1 MSAQMPPA
9 GYVGALRKG
18 GVQVARRRLK
28 QWPAKE
34 IKMQFFLDTGN
45 VEEIKQALDWG
56 ILDGVTTNPTLIA
69 KTGRP
74 FMEVAR
80 EIVKLV
86 DGPVSLE
93 TVSLDAEG
101 MVREGRMLAELGDN
115 VVVKIPMTPE
125 GMKAVRILESEG
137 IPTNVTLVFS
147 PTQALIAAKAGATFV
162 SPFVGRLDDI
172 SSDGLKLIREIK
184 QIFDNYD
191 IDTQIIV
198 ASVRHPMH
206 VVEAALIGAD
216 ICTMPFDVMKKLF
229 MHPLTERGIELFLKD
244 WEKVPDR
251 PF

>member
-1 MSAQMPPA
+1 
-9 GYVGALRKG
+9 
-18 GVQVARRRLK
+18 
-28 QWPAKE
+28 
-34 IKMQFFLDTGN
+34 MQFFLDTGN
-45 VEEIKQALDWG
+45 VDEIRQALEWG

-74 FMEVAR
+74 FMEVVK
-80 EIVKLV
+80 EILQLV

-93 TVSLDAEG
+93 TVSRDAKG
-101 MVREGRMLAELGDN
+101 MVEEGRKLAELGDN

-125 GMKAVRILESEG
+125 GIIAVQELESEG

-172 SSDGLKLIREIK
+172 SSDGMKLIRNIK
-184 QIFDNYD
+184 TIFDNYGF
-191 IDTQIIV
+191 DTQIIV

-206 VVEAALIGAD
+206 VLEAALIGTD
-216 ICTMPFDVMKKLF
+216 ICTMPFEVMKKLF
-229 MHPLTERGIELFLKD
+229 QHPLTDKGIELFLKD
-244 WEKVPDR
+244 WEKVPGK